1 MVWVWVRLWV
11 RVCVQVRAA
20 AVGAGKGSSIPLRV
34 GDESS
39 KATAET
45 KSATARFMIL
55 AGR

>member
-1 MVWVWVRLWV
+1 MWVWVRLWV